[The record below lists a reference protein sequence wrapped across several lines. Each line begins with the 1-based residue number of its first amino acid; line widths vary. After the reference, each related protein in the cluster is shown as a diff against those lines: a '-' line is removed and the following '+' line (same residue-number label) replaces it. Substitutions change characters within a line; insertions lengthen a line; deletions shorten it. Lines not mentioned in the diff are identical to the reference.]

1 MTIQINGQLARDERG
16 TVAVIFSFIAAG
28 LIIAGGLAIDTGRT
42 LGTASKMTAIL
53 DAVSL
58 AASKVMSESELSEA
72 DAIVFARAELGRQLQ
87 AAHLSSAPVREPVIT
102 VDPATGSVE
111 VGLEFAVPTTFGRI
125 AGVDAIQLYRV
136 STAVQNIRRVD
147 LALVLDVTGSMNSNG
162 KLSQLKDAAVE
173 LVDILM
179 PQNKPLLNRIA
190 LAPYSAAVNL
200 GPDIAAS
207 ASNSAS
213 TDGCV
218 VERDGDN
225 ASTEAPPA
233 DGSYFTVESQLTIPP
248 ADNHYACPPAT
259 LLPLTNNAGL
269 LRGTI
274 NSYGADGWTA
284 GHIGLAWGWYGME
297 RRLARRQRRPAI
309 RPGPHRQGGHFDD

>member
-1 MTIQINGQLARDERG
+1 M
-16 TVAVIFSFIAAG
+16 
-28 LIIAGGLAIDTGRT
+28 
-42 LGTASKMTAIL
+42 
-53 DAVSL
+53 
-58 AASKVMSESELSEA
+58 
-72 DAIVFARAELGRQLQ
+72 
-87 AAHLSSAPVREPVIT
+87 
-102 VDPATGSVE
+102 
-111 VGLEFAVPTTFGRI
+111 
-125 AGVDAIQLYRV
+125 
-136 STAVQNIRRVD
+136 QNIRRVD

-200 GPDIAAS
+200 GPDIAAT

-284 GHIGLAWGWYGME
+284 GHIGLAWGWYLLSPEWNGVWPAASAGRPYDPAHTVKAVILMTDGE
-297 RRLARRQRRPAI
+297 FNTSYLNGTVNESSDEQTLALCEAMKADGKDIILFTVAFQAPAEAEALLRSCATSDDHYFDANDGPALTAAFQDIANRLSSLRLTQ
-309 RPGPHRQGGHFDD
+309 